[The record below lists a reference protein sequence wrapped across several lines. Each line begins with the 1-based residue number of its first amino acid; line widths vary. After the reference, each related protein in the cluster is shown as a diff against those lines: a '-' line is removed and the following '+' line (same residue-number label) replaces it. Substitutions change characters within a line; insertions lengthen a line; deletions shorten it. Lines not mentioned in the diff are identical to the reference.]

1 MPMIQVGASLPD
13 GKQIQQSRKFKYSLW
28 SFRLKQYDLSERMLK
43 TAMFQMHLHVRYCYH
58 AALLIRDSWELL
70 RSAFAYKT
78 QTLYDKRFDELV
90 AFADAEFR
98 DYLELNARSYPYSAN
113 SSPSEE
119 LEKRIRGANRH
130 LKYLSDRSGFGNKL
144 LKTYESGDYEGTNVL
159 G

>member
-58 AALLIRDSWELL
+58 AALLIRDSWEL
-70 RSAFAYKT
+70 
-78 QTLYDKRFDELV
+78 
-90 AFADAEFR
+90 
-98 DYLELNARSYPYSAN
+98 
-113 SSPSEE
+113 
-119 LEKRIRGANRH
+119 EKRIRGANRH